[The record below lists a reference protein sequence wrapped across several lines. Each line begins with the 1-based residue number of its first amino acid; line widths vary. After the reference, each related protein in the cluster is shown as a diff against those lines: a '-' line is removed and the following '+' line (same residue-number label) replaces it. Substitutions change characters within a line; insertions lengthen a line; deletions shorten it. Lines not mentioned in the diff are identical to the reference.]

1 MVALDGRA
9 RPKLR
14 RDEYDRMVMEGLLQG
29 QPIELIRGEL
39 VTRSVKTSLH
49 SAVVTVLCER
59 LVRALPPPLMV
70 SCQQPLACADE
81 SEPEPDLAIVARRPY
96 RDAHPAAAALV
107 IEVADSS
114 ADDDLGAKAALYA
127 ESEVEEYWVI
137 DLVRSVVVVHR
148 DRAAGAWTSITT
160 HAADA
165 PVAPA
170 TLALPP
176 LTLADLLR
184 DA

>member
-1 MVALDGRA
+1 MA
-9 RPKLR
+9 
-14 RDEYDRMVMEGLLQG
+14 GLFHG
-29 QPIELIRGEL
+29 EHVELIRGEL
-39 VTRSVKTSLH
+39 VVMSPIGSVH
-49 SAVVTVLCER
+49 SAVVRVLSEW
-59 LVRALPPPLMV
+59 LVRALPPHLMV

-107 IEVADSS
+107 IEVAETSVDY
-114 ADDDLGAKAALYA
+114 DLGAKAALYA

-137 DLVRSVVVVHR
+137 DLGRGVVVVHR
-148 DRAAGAWTSITT
+148 DRAGGAWASITT
-160 HAADA
+160 HAAA
-165 PVAPA
+165 AAVAPA
-170 TLALPP
+170 AVVLPA